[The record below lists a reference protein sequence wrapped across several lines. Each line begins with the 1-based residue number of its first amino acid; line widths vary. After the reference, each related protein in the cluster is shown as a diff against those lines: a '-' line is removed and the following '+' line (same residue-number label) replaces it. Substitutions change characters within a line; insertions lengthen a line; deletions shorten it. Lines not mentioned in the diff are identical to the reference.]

1 MTDQIPAQDEPRIFE
16 ETGMDARITSM
27 IAPAAAQLGFRLVR
41 VRVSAQNGQTLQIM
55 AERPDGTMTVADCE
69 ALSRAI
75 SPIMDV
81 EDPLSGNYYLEVS
94 SPGIDRPMVRK
105 SDFRAWEG
113 HVLKFETD
121 YEIDGRRRFKGSIRD
136 VTDNGFTL
144 DRDKATYG
152 DAPAVEIPFAA
163 VNHARLILTDELI
176 AAALKRDKAARKAR
190 GLDEHIEIDE
200 VDAVEVETAANI
212 DDADND
218 NSDDASTEAGSKD

>member
-16 ETGMDARITSM
+16 ETGMDALITSM
-27 IAPAAAQLGFRLVR
+27 IAPAADQLGFRLVR
-41 VRVSAQNGQTLQIM
+41 VRVSAANGQTLQIM
-55 AERPDGTMTVADCE
+55 AERPDGKMTVADCE

-94 SPGIDRPMVRK
+94 SPGIDRPMVRI
-105 SDFRAWEG
+105 SDFRAWDG

-121 YEIDGRRRFKGSIRD
+121 YEVDGRRRFKGTIRD
-136 VTDNGFTL
+136 VTDEGFTL
-144 DRDKATYG
+144 ERDKATYG

-163 VNHARLILTDELI
+163 VNHARLILTDELV

-190 GLDEHIEIDE
+190 GLDEHVEIDE
-200 VDAVEVETAANI
+200 MDAVEVEAP
-212 DDADND
+212 ADND
-218 NSDDASTEAGSKD
+218 NSDDASKDADLTD